1 MTIGKLLV
9 YAKSYGM
16 LNIFITKQ
24 MLMQKF
30 KKLAEGK
37 RAIDFEKFYVLLTE
51 LSNVDNNL
59 INRLELNDENLYKKV
74 KFANY
79 PFHTQDQNPR

>member
-9 YAKSYGM
+9 YAKTYGIT
-16 LNIFITKQ
+16 NQFITKQ

-30 KKLAEGK
+30 KKLADGK
-37 RAIDFEKFYVLLTE
+37 RAIDFETFYVLLTE
-51 LSNVDNNL
+51 LSAIDNSL

-74 KFANY
+74 KYANY